1 MAMDQFQ
8 TLPSEEEMGQWM
20 EREAFKDDVEA
31 FDQVLEGFKAM
42 TTFTR
47 TKKIMITMS
56 NDAQLQTFLAVM
68 GKDGEQGRLWPG
80 LGQEVRV
87 RVETRMGRSMDIVVL
102 DVDPESDVDLVRQA
116 MEKYGQVRRCE
127 RMKMSGKFHR
137 VVVNK
142 VKVELVR
149 NETRLPNII
158 HAFGTT
164 TSPDDFATWK
174 MEYRGCQRYCYGCGA
189 TSHEARQCE
198 EQRTNRGRLERMA
211 SVVGEEQEETGEPQ
225 PLSYA
230 AVLKDPTYLARQN
243 KEREEE
249 KRRREERR
257 EDRSAREE
265 RERRERR
272 SRETEEQKMAEAG
285 RDRRESQAAARVALA
300 GVVETAALAGVVE
313 AAALAGVVETAAPP
327 AVVEQT
333 VEPPAAAA
341 AEAMEEVAAPLAA
354 VEEKAVAEEASL
366 AWPGLE
372 EATLASQASQA
383 VEAMEEAAAPPA
395 VEAME
400 ETAAPLAAVEEKAEP
415 RAAEV
420 EEAAAPPAA
429 EVVGTAAPQEKGEVG
444 TTEGMATRVETDV
457 APQVGAAGAGEG
469 VKEREDRKHMKE
481 PEEESRSRRR
491 SKGESSLGR
500 SDSKK
505 GSSSR
510 SGSRKPHPKP
520 AYASSSRERD
530 EKKKRRERE
539 EKMRRERRGDYTRE
553 KDAEGRG
560 EASSAHKR
568 SASKSGFQGD
578 GAKRVQRQDPETKP
592 NTPTETL
599 RETGGGTPDLAP
611 EEGKAE
617 RREREDGGEVAEE
630 EAGVDDWFDWFDEE
644 GNAREGGSQSSSA
657 DQVEAASKE
666 TSKEVP
672 KEDENQNG
680 NPARQGLNRHN
691 GC

>member
-1 MAMDQFQ
+1 MDQFQ

-42 TTFTR
+42 TTFLR

-68 GKDGEQGRLWPG
+68 GKEGEQGRLWPG

-87 RVETRMGRSMDIVVL
+87 RVETRVGRSMDIVVL

-230 AVLKDPTYLARQN
+230 AVLKDPTFLARQN

-272 SRETEEQKMAEAG
+272 SRETEEQRMAEAG

-300 GVVETAALAGVVE
+300 VVAETAAP
-313 AAALAGVVETAAPP
+313 PP

-333 VEPPAAAA
+333 VEPPAAVVE
-341 AEAMEEVAAPLAA
+341 EAAAPLAMA
-354 VEEKAVAEEASL
+354 
-366 AWPGLE
+366 
-372 EATLASQASQA
+372 
-383 VEAMEEAAAPPA
+383 EAMEEAAAPLA
-395 VEAME
+395 IVEAME
-400 ETAAPLAAVEEKAEP
+400 EAAAPLAAVEEKAE
-415 RAAEV
+415 
-420 EEAAAPPAA
+420 
-429 EVVGTAAPQEKGEVG
+429 
-444 TTEGMATRVETDV
+444 
-457 APQVGAAGAGEG
+457 
-469 VKEREDRKHMKE
+469 
-481 PEEESRSRRR
+481 
-491 SKGESSLGR
+491 
-500 SDSKK
+500 
-505 GSSSR
+505 
-510 SGSRKPHPKP
+510 
-520 AYASSSRERD
+520 YA
-530 EKKKRRERE
+530 
-539 EKMRRERRGDYTRE
+539 
-553 KDAEGRG
+553 
-560 EASSAHKR
+560 
-568 SASKSGFQGD
+568 
-578 GAKRVQRQDPETKP
+578 
-592 NTPTETL
+592 L
-599 RETGGGTPDLAP
+599 
-611 EEGKAE
+611 
-617 RREREDGGEVAEE
+617 
-630 EAGVDDWFDWFDEE
+630 
-644 GNAREGGSQSSSA
+644 
-657 DQVEAASKE
+657 
-666 TSKEVP
+666 
-672 KEDENQNG
+672 
-680 NPARQGLNRHN
+680 
-691 GC
+691 